1 MGFRLQSLAG
11 IRLGKGAIKPETRQG
26 YIFLCV
32 VLWSAITFLF
42 VQHFIFTTVM
52 VEGKSMMPTLK
63 PGDACV
69 VNCWLPRFRDYHRG
83 DIVVIKDPFKDEL
96 MAKRII
102 ALAGDRVQL
111 RGGHV
116 YVNGQLSTESYLD
129 PGTETYSRQLRDR
142 VITVGAN
149 SYFVMGDN
157 RAESEDS
164 RYFGDI
170 DRGDLVGLIAR

>member
-69 VNCWLPRFRDYHRG
+69 VNCLLPRFRDYHRG

-164 RYFGDI
+164 RYFGDFE
-170 DRGDLVGLIAR
+170 RGDLVGLIAR

>member
-1 MGFRLQSLAG
+1 MGFRKQPFTG
-11 IRLGKGAIKPETRQG
+11 IRLGKGTIKPETRHG

-32 VLWSAITFLF
+32 ALWSAITCLF

-52 VEGKSMMPTLK
+52 VEGKSMMPALM
-63 PGDACV
+63 PGDGCV
-69 VNCWLPRFRDYHRG
+69 VNCWLPRFRGYHRG
-83 DIVVIKDPFKDEL
+83 DIVVIRDSVREEL

-111 RGGHV
+111 RGGRV

-129 PGTETYSRQLRDR
+129 PGTQTYSRQLRDR

-149 SYFVMGDN
+149 SYFVLGDN

-170 DRGDLVGLIAR
+170 YRGDLVGLIAR

>member
-1 MGFRLQSLAG
+1 MGT
-11 IRLGKGAIKPETRQG
+11 GAIKPGSGQG

-32 VLWSAITFLF
+32 ALWSGVTCLF

-69 VNCWLPRFRDYHRG
+69 VNCWLPRFRGYHRG
-83 DIVVIKDPFKDEL
+83 DIVVIRDPVKEEL
-96 MAKRII
+96 IAKRII

-111 RGGHV
+111 RGGRV

-129 PGTETYSRQLRDR
+129 AGTQTYSRQLRDR

>member
-1 MGFRLQSLAG
+1 MA
-11 IRLGKGAIKPETRQG
+11 
-26 YIFLCV
+26 
-32 VLWSAITFLF
+32 LWSAITFLF

-69 VNCWLPRFRDYHRG
+69 VNCWLPRFRGYHRG
-83 DIVVIKDPFKDEL
+83 DIVVIRDPVKEEL
-96 MAKRII
+96 IAKRII

-111 RGGHV
+111 RGGRV
-116 YVNGQLSTESYLD
+116 YVNGQVSKESYLD
-129 PGTETYSRQLRDR
+129 PGTQTYSRQLQDR

-149 SYFVMGDN
+149 SYFVMGDH
-157 RAESEDS
+157 RAGGVVG

-170 DRGDLVGLIAR
+170 Q

>member
-1 MGFRLQSLAG
+1 MGFRKQSLAS
-11 IRLGKGAIKPETRQG
+11 IRLKKGTIKPETRQG

-32 VLWSAITFLF
+32 ALWSAITCLF

-63 PGDACV
+63 PGDGCV
-69 VNCWLPRFRDYHRG
+69 VNCWLPRFRGYHRG
-83 DIVVIKDPFKDEL
+83 DIVVIRDPIKEEL

-102 ALAGDRVQL
+102 AIAGDRVQL
-111 RGGHV
+111 RGGRV
-116 YVNGQLSTESYLD
+116 YVNGKLSTESYLD
-129 PGTETYSRQLRDR
+129 PGTKTYSRQLRDR

-149 SYFVMGDN
+149 SYFVLGDN

-170 DRGDLVGLIAR
+170 YRGDLIGLITR

>member
-1 MGFRLQSLAG
+1 MGFWKQSLAG
-11 IRLGKGAIKPETRQG
+11 IRLIQGTIKPETRHG
-26 YIFLCV
+26 YTFLCV
-32 VLWSAITFLF
+32 ALWSVLTCLF
-42 VQHFIFTTVM
+42 VQNFIFTTVM

-63 PGDACV
+63 PGDGCM
-69 VNCWLPRFRDYHRG
+69 VNCWLPRFRAYNRG
-83 DIVVIKDPFKDEL
+83 DIVVIHDPFREEL

-111 RGGHV
+111 RGGRV

-129 PGTETYSRQLRDR
+129 PGTQTYSRQLRDR

-170 DRGDLVGLIAR
+170 YRGDLVGLIAR

>member
-1 MGFRLQSLAG
+1 MGIQKLSLAVIRSKQG
-11 IRLGKGAIKPETRQG
+11 ILKPETRHG

-32 VLWSAITFLF
+32 ALWSAITCLF
-42 VQHFIFTTVM
+42 IQHFVLTTVM
-52 VEGKSMMPTLK
+52 VQGKSMMPTLK
-63 PGDACV
+63 PGDGFM
-69 VNCWLPRFRDYHRG
+69 VNCWLPRFRGYHRG
-83 DIVVIKDPFKDEL
+83 DIVVIRDPIKEEF

-102 ALAGDRVQL
+102 GLAGDRVQL
-111 RGGHV
+111 RDGRV
-116 YVNGQLSTESYLD
+116 YVNGELSPESYLD
-129 PGTETYSRQLRDR
+129 PGTQTYSRYLRDR

-149 SYFVMGDN
+149 SYFVLGDN

>member
-1 MGFRLQSLAG
+1 
-11 IRLGKGAIKPETRQG
+11 
-26 YIFLCV
+26 
-32 VLWSAITFLF
+32 
-42 VQHFIFTTVM
+42 M

-69 VNCWLPRFRDYHRG
+69 VNCLLPRFRGYHRG
-83 DIVVIKDPFKDEL
+83 DIVVIRDPVNEEL

-102 ALAGDRVQL
+102 ALAGDRVQFS
-111 RGGHV
+111 GGRV

-129 PGTETYSRQLRDR
+129 PGTLTYSRQLRDR

-149 SYFVMGDN
+149 SFFVMGDN

-170 DRGDLVGLIAR
+170 YRGDLIGLIAH

>member
-1 MGFRLQSLAG
+1 MGT
-11 IRLGKGAIKPETRQG
+11 GAIKPGSGQG

-32 VLWSAITFLF
+32 ALWSGVTCLF
-42 VQHFIFTTVM
+42 IQHFIFTTVM

-69 VNCWLPRFRDYHRG
+69 VNCWLPRFRGYHRG
-83 DIVVIKDPFKDEL
+83 DIVVIRDPVKEEL
-96 MAKRII
+96 IAKRII

-111 RGGHV
+111 RGGRV

-129 PGTETYSRQLRDR
+129 AGTQTYSRQLRDR

-170 DRGDLVGLIAR
+170 CRGDLVGLITR

>member
-1 MGFRLQSLAG
+1 MGFRKQSLIG
-11 IRLGKGAIKPETRQG
+11 IGLGKGAIKPETRHG
-26 YIFLCV
+26 YNFLCV
-32 VLWSAITFLF
+32 ALWSVITWLLI
-42 VQHFIFTTVM
+42 QHFIFTTVM

-63 PGDACV
+63 PGDGCV
-69 VNCWLPRFRDYHRG
+69 VNCWLPRFRNYHRG
-83 DIVVIKDPFKDEL
+83 DVVVIRDPDKDEL

-111 RGGHV
+111 RGGRV
-116 YVNGQLSTESYLD
+116 YVNGQLSTELYLD
-129 PGTETYSRQLRDR
+129 PGTQTYSRQLRDR

>member
-1 MGFRLQSLAG
+1 MGFQKQSLASV
-11 IRLGKGAIKPETRQG
+11 RLGQRAVKPETRQG

-32 VLWSAITFLF
+32 ALWSAITCLF

-52 VEGKSMMPTLK
+52 VQGKSMMPALK
-63 PGDACV
+63 PGDGCV
-69 VNCWLPRFRDYHRG
+69 VNCWLPRFRGYHRG
-83 DIVVIKDPFKDEL
+83 DVVVIRDPVKAEL
-96 MAKRII
+96 IAKRII
-102 ALAGDRVQL
+102 GQAGDHVQM
-111 RGGHV
+111 RGGRV
-116 YVNGQLSTESYLD
+116 YVNGQLSPESYLD
-129 PGTETYSRQLRDR
+129 PGTQTYSRQLRDR

-170 DRGDLVGLIAR
+170 DRGDLIGLISR

>member
-1 MGFRLQSLAG
+1 MGFEKQSLAG
-11 IRLGKGAIKPETRQG
+11 VRLGLRAIKPETRRG
-26 YIFLCV
+26 YIFLCMA
-32 VLWSAITFLF
+32 LWSAITFLF
-42 VQHFIFTTVM
+42 VQHFVFTTVM

-63 PGDACV
+63 PGDGCV
-69 VNCWLPRFRDYHRG
+69 VNCWLPRFRGYHRG
-83 DIVVIKDPFKDEL
+83 DVVVIRDPVREDF

-116 YVNGQLSTESYLD
+116 YVNGQLSPESYLD
-129 PGTETYSRQLRDR
+129 AGTQTYSRQLRDR
-142 VITVGAN
+142 VITVGPN

>member
-1 MGFRLQSLAG
+1 MGFQKQPFAG
-11 IRLGKGAIKPETRQG
+11 VQLGQGAIKPETRRG

-32 VLWSAITFLF
+32 VLWTAITCLF
-42 VQHFIFTTVM
+42 IQHFVFTTVL
-52 VEGKSMMPTLK
+52 VQGKSMMPTLK
-63 PGDACV
+63 PGDGCL
-69 VNCWLPRFRDYHRG
+69 VNCWLPRFRGYHRN
-83 DIVVIKDPFKDEL
+83 DIVVIRDPAKVEL

-111 RGGHV
+111 RGGRV

-129 PGTETYSRQLRDR
+129 PGTQTYSRQLRDR

-164 RYFGDI
+164 RFFGDI
-170 DRGDLVGLIAR
+170 DRGDLVGLISR

>member
-1 MGFRLQSLAG
+1 M
-11 IRLGKGAIKPETRQG
+11 GKGAIKPETRRG

-32 VLWSAITFLF
+32 ALWSAITCLF

-52 VEGKSMMPTLK
+52 VEGKSMMPSLK
-63 PGDACV
+63 PGDGCL
-69 VNCWLPRFRDYHRG
+69 VNCWLPRFRGYHRG
-83 DIVVIKDPFKDEL
+83 DIVVIRDRVREDL
-96 MAKRII
+96 LAKRII
-102 ALAGDRVQL
+102 AQAGDRVQL
-111 RGGHV
+111 RGGRV

-129 PGTETYSRQLRDR
+129 PGTQTYSRQLRDR
-142 VITVGAN
+142 IFTVGAN
-149 SYFVMGDN
+149 SYFVLGDN

>member
-1 MGFRLQSLAG
+1 MQSLAG
-11 IRLGKGAIKPETRQG
+11 LRLGTRAVKPETGNG

-32 VLWSAITFLF
+32 ALWSAVTCLF
-42 VQHFIFTTVM
+42 IQHFIFTTVM

-69 VNCWLPRFRDYHRG
+69 VNCWLPRFRGYHRG
-83 DIVVIKDPFKDEL
+83 DIVVIRDPVRDEL

-102 ALAGDRVQL
+102 ALAGDQVQL
-111 RGGHV
+111 RGGRV

-129 PGTETYSRQLRDR
+129 PGTQTYSRQLRDR
-142 VITVGAN
+142 VITVGPN
-149 SYFVMGDN
+149 SYFVLGDN

-170 DRGDLVGLIAR
+170 YRGDLIGLIAH

>member
-1 MGFRLQSLAG
+1 MGFRNQSLAG
-11 IRLGKGAIKPETRQG
+11 IRLRKGTIRPETRHG

-32 VLWSAITFLF
+32 ALWSAITCLF
-42 VQHFIFTTVM
+42 VQHFVITTVM

-63 PGDACV
+63 PGDGCV
-69 VNCWLPRFRDYHRG
+69 VNCWLPIFRGYHRG
-83 DIVVIKDPFKDEL
+83 DIVVIRDPVKEEL

-111 RGGHV
+111 VGGRV

-129 PGTETYSRQLRDR
+129 PGTQTYSRQLRDR

-170 DRGDLVGLIAR
+170 YRGDLVGLIAR

>member
-1 MGFRLQSLAG
+1 MVFWKQSLARVG
-11 IRLGKGAIKPETRQG
+11 LAKGALKPETRHG
-26 YIFLCV
+26 HIFVCV
-32 VLWSAITFLF
+32 ALWSVITCLF

-63 PGDACV
+63 PGDGCV
-69 VNCWLPRFRDYHRG
+69 VNCWLPRFRGYHRG
-83 DIVVIKDPFKDEL
+83 DIVVIRDPLKEEFL
-96 MAKRII
+96 AKRII

-111 RGGHV
+111 RGGRV
-116 YVNGQLSTESYLD
+116 YVNGELSTEPYLD
-129 PGTETYSRQLRDR
+129 PGTETYSRQLRNR
-142 VITVGAN
+142 VITVGPN

-170 DRGDLVGLIAR
+170 YRGDLVGLILR

>member
-1 MGFRLQSLAG
+1 MGFQKESLAG
-11 IRLGKGAIKPETRQG
+11 VRLGLGAIKPETRHG

-32 VLWSAITFLF
+32 ALWSSITCLF
-42 VQHFIFTTVM
+42 IQHFICTTVM
-52 VEGKSMMPTLK
+52 VEGKSMMPALK
-63 PGDACV
+63 PGDGCL
-69 VNCWLPRFRDYHRG
+69 VNCWLPRFRGYQRG
-83 DIVVIKDPFKDEL
+83 DIVVIRDQVKEEL

-116 YVNGQLSTESYLD
+116 YVNGQLSPESYLD
-129 PGTETYSRQLRDR
+129 PGTQTYSRQLRDR
-142 VITVGAN
+142 VIKVGAN

-170 DRGDLVGLIAR
+170 DREDLIGLIAR

>member
-1 MGFRLQSLAG
+1 MGT
-11 IRLGKGAIKPETRQG
+11 GAIKPGSGHG

-32 VLWSAITFLF
+32 ALWSGVTCLF
-42 VQHFIFTTVM
+42 IQHFIFTTVM

-69 VNCWLPRFRDYHRG
+69 VNCWLPRFRGYHRG
-83 DIVVIKDPFKDEL
+83 DIVVIRDPVKEEL
-96 MAKRII
+96 IAKRII

-111 RGGHV
+111 RGGRV

-129 PGTETYSRQLRDR
+129 AGTQTYSRQLRDR

-170 DRGDLVGLIAR
+170 DREDLIGLIAR

>member
-1 MGFRLQSLAG
+1 MAFRKQSLAG
-11 IRLGKGAIKPETRQG
+11 IRLGTGAIKPGSGHG

-32 VLWSAITFLF
+32 ALWSGVTCLF
-42 VQHFIFTTVM
+42 IQHFIFTTVM

-69 VNCWLPRFRDYHRG
+69 VNCWLPRFRGYHRG
-83 DIVVIKDPFKDEL
+83 DIVVIRDPVKEEL
-96 MAKRII
+96 IAKRII

-111 RGGHV
+111 SGGHV
-116 YVNGQLSTESYLD
+116 YVNGHLSTESYLD
-129 PGTETYSRQLRDR
+129 PGTQTYSSQLRDH

-164 RYFGDI
+164 RYLGDI
-170 DRGDLVGLIAR
+170 DRGDLIGLISR

>member
-1 MGFRLQSLAG
+1 MGFPKQTLAS
-11 IRLGKGAIKPETRQG
+11 IRLGKGIKPETRHG

-32 VLWSAITFLF
+32 ALWSAITCLF
-42 VQHFIFTTVM
+42 VQHFVFTTVM

-63 PGDACV
+63 PGDGCV
-69 VNCWLPRFRDYHRG
+69 VNCWLPFFRGYHRG
-83 DIVVIKDPFKDEL
+83 DIVVIRDPVKEEL

-116 YVNGQLSTESYLD
+116 YVNGQLSAESYLD
-129 PGTETYSRQLRDR
+129 PGTQTYSRQLRER

-157 RAESEDS
+157 REESEDS

-170 DRGDLVGLIAR
+170 YRGSLVGLIAR

>member
-1 MGFRLQSLAG
+1 MGFRRQALAG
-11 IRLGKGAIKPETRQG
+11 IRLGKGVIKHETRRG

-32 VLWSAITFLF
+32 VLWSAITCLF

-63 PGDACV
+63 PGDTCM
-69 VNCWLPRFRDYHRG
+69 VNCWLPLFRNYHRG
-83 DIVVIKDPFKDEL
+83 DVVVIRDPVKEEL

-111 RGGHV
+111 SGGHV
-116 YVNGQLSTESYLD
+116 YVNGHLSTESYLD
-129 PGTETYSRQLRDR
+129 PGTQTYSRQLRDR